1 MPRTTNTVNSETMPS
16 VAMNRLATQTA
27 APQTPAMISHLQ
39 REIIKLQRELMTRDE
54 RIGQLETLVT
64 EDDLTGLLN
73 RRGFDDVL
81 KQRWGAWERYRH
93 HGALVMIDLN
103 KFKEIND
110 TFGHQQGDKALVH
123 AANILRRAT
132 RSSDVVARLGG
143 DEFVIILEEIHN
155 GALEAKIAEL
165 ASAFERA
172 PLGIGQYL
180 ITLSASFGVVE
191 FKDVTSVAGL
201 VASADQKMYKNKQ
214 NNR

>member
-1 MPRTTNTVNSETMPS
+1 MPSTTNTVTTDTSLAAS
-16 VAMNRLATQTA
+16 RLATHTS

-39 REIIKLQRELMTRDE
+39 REIMKLQRELMTRDE
-54 RIGQLETLVT
+54 RIDQLETLVS

-73 RRGFDDVL
+73 RRGFDAVL
-81 KQRWGAWERYRH
+81 KQRWNTWERYRR
-93 HGALVMIDLN
+93 HGALVIIDLN

-123 AANILRRAT
+123 AANILRRST

-143 DEFVIILEEIHN
+143 DEFVVLLEEIHN

-191 FKDVTSVAGL
+191 FKEATSIASL